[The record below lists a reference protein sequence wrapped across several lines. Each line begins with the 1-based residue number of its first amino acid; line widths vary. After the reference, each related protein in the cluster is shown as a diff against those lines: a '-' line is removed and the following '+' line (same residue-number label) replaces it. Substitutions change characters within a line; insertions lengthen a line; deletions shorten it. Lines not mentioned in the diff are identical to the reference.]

1 MPASAWR
8 DPIPRRAARGRL
20 RSLVHVGALLGAG
33 LSGCGGRLSPAR
45 VYAGTG
51 KHPSSDAALRAAS
64 RDLGCPVGELHV
76 EATMIPRYDQ
86 NTVLRFLIDGCGQR
100 AGYVED
106 CEVTAG
112 PPASPD
118 AVRVSDV
125 AWCRYLL
132 LSRVPLRPVS
142 PAADSFSSSPKPVE
156 P

>member
-1 MPASAWR
+1 MTTRGKR
-8 DPIPRRAARGRL
+8 DDDGREDVMFAHDG
-20 RSLVHVGALLGAG
+20 RSSVAF
-33 LSGCGGRLSPAR
+33 
-45 VYAGTG
+45 
-51 KHPSSDAALRAAS
+51 
-64 RDLGCPVGELHV
+64 
-76 EATMIPRYDQ
+76 RYDQ
-86 NTVLRFLIDGCGQR
+86 NTVLRFLIDRCGQR

-142 PAADSFSSSPKPVE
+142 PAADGFSSFPKPVE
-156 P
+156 R